1 MHTTPEDPALST
13 MGRETMT
20 TRSRGPLAGFGWLRN
35 AVNLGHGN
43 PKAVFGGAA
52 LVLLLSLLPSAV
64 TMPLQFG
71 MTPGP
76 AMLGLVMAI
85 SVIGGLLLVPVLAG
99 LLGVIDASENG
110 RPAKATDVF
119 GPYRRGEWLRL
130 VGYGVAMIG
139 VYIVAAAIV
148 IAIAGAGVWRW
159 YMQAMTMQQG
169 EADPA
174 ALQALQTLPDGFGIA
189 MALVMVLGLLIG
201 GVYSISLGQVALGG
215 RGVFGAIGDGIAGSF
230 KNVLPLIV
238 LAVCGLVAGIVLALV
253 FGLAFGL
260 LAVAA
265 KLVGDWLMFALLV
278 PVYLGAML
286 MLFVVMFGVIY
297 HLWRD
302 VCGGGEHGA
311 TAEALNA

>member
-1 MHTTPEDPALST
+1 
-13 MGRETMT
+13 MT

-35 AVNLGHGN
+35 AINLGHGN

-76 AMLGLVMAI
+76 AMLGLVIAI
-85 SVIGGLLLVPVLAG
+85 SLLAGLLLVPVLAG
-99 LLGVIDASENG
+99 MLGVIDAAENG

-119 GPYRRGEWLRL
+119 APYRRGEGLRL
-130 VGYGVAMIG
+130 IGYGVAMLG
-139 VYIVAAAIV
+139 VYLVAAAVV

-159 YMQAMTMQQG
+159 YLQAMTLQQN

-174 ALQALQTLPDGFGIA
+174 ALQAMQALPDGFG
-189 MALVMVLGLLIG
+189 MALALATVLGLLIG
-201 GVYSISLGQVALGG
+201 GIYSISLGQVALGG
-215 RGVFGAIGDGIAGSF
+215 RGVFASIRDGIAGSF
-230 KNVLPLIV
+230 KNVLPLLV
-238 LAVCGLVAGIVLALV
+238 LALCGLIAGLVLMLV
-253 FGLAFGL
+253 FGLAVGL
-260 LAVAA
+260 LMVVA

-278 PVYLGAML
+278 PVYFGMML
-286 MLFVVMFGVIY
+286 MMFVVMFGVIY

-302 VCGGGEHGA
+302 VCDGGDRA
-311 TAEALNA
+311 TPIEALNA